1 MLRRGGNG
9 EGEEE
14 EEEEEE
20 DRSSCCWVLEQAS
33 PCQIIWYLK
42 LFDRC
47 SESSLPSARRRR
59 DRATVFYLRRREE
72 IKRRCADSLVQ
83 KHNPDQPTLHTS
95 TSDSVHVRTHTH
107 THTHTLSC
115 ASARTAPALV
125 HGRFTHATTRAD
137 VGLCVGTVWLNLRQI
152 QERVACPLPPP
163 TSLFLSLCRCRWR

>member
-1 MLRRGGNG
+1 MIERIAQPGGGEKGDKTKSLKEWWRRRGGNG
-9 EGEEE
+9 EG

-107 THTHTLSC
+107 THTHTHTVMRLSSHSTC
-115 ASARTAPALV
+115 ARARTF
-125 HGRFTHATTRAD
+125 HSCNH
-137 VGLCVGTVWLNLRQI
+137 
-152 QERVACPLPPP
+152 
-163 TSLFLSLCRCRWR
+163 TSRCRSVCGNGLT